1 MNWDEDGDPSN
12 AIMDLLPL
20 WITLCILILAILAV
34 LIWKFCLSKKNFND
48 KMEEEV
54 IDHRKKQKK

>member
-12 AIMDLLPL
+12 YFLDLLPL
-20 WITLCILILAILAV
+20 WITLCILIMAILAV

>member
-12 AIMDLLPL
+12 VIMDLLPL
-20 WITLCILILAILAV
+20 WITLCILIMAILAV